1 MTASEGLINTNFER
15 TARTGRFRSLPPQR
29 AQMRRALGTPMAFA
43 VVLLLCTLTLAGC
56 LVGPNYNRPSA
67 PIASAWKEQP
77 PDGWKTAT
85 PHDEISKGNWWAVF
99 GDPELNDLETQ
110 AIAANQNLQAAAQRV
125 IEARAQALATRSNLF
140 PTVTGGFSPER
151 ARISGTRA
159 VAPSSP
165 DFAYSANTFTLPIQ
179 ASYEVDLWG
188 QIRRSIESANALTQR
203 SVAEYENVLLQL
215 KSDVASFYILAGY
228 IDQELVIL
236 RNNIDLQQ
244 RALDLANVRHQGGV
258 ASGLDVSA
266 AATLLDT
273 TQATYVGLGVQRAQF
288 EHALAVL
295 LGKPPADF
303 SLPAKPLQIAPPA
316 LPAGLP
322 SDLLERRPDVAA
334 AERLMASNRAQ
345 IGVARAA
352 FFPNVTLAFSAGGL
366 STFLSQILNA
376 PSLVWAA
383 SAEATQPIYTGGR
396 LSANLMLAR
405 ANYDESVANYRQTV
419 LSAFQEVEDGLST
432 LRVLEQ
438 QAAAYDQAIR
448 SAQETVD
455 ISTSRYREG
464 LANYLEVITAEEELL
479 TSQRVADQVLEQRLI
494 TTIQLIQALGG
505 GWQDSTIYVPG
516 APLPGQSSASSSH

>member
-1 MTASEGLINTNFER
+1 MFTVENSSRSHFGRTRLRRPGASMGAVL
-15 TARTGRFRSLPPQR
+15 A
-29 AQMRRALGTPMAFA
+29 ALAIVCAFM
-43 VVLLLCTLTLAGC
+43 LAGC
-56 LVGPNYNRPSA
+56 VVGPNYSRPTA
-67 PIASAWKEQP
+67 PAPTAWKEPP

-85 PHDEISKGNWWAVF
+85 PHDEISKGNWWTVF
-99 GDPELNDLETQ
+99 SDEELNDLETQ

-125 IEARAQALATRSNLF
+125 IEAQAQALAVRSNLY
-140 PTVTGGFSPER
+140 PTVSGGFSPGR
-151 ARISGTRA
+151 ARISGTR
-159 VAPSSP
+159 VINPGAPEVP
-165 DFAYSANTFTLPIQ
+165 YTANTFILPVQ

-188 QIRRSIESANALTQR
+188 QIRRSVESANALTQR
-203 SVAEYENVLLQL
+203 SVADYENVLLQL
-215 KSDVASFYILAGY
+215 KSDVASFYMMTRY

-244 RALDLANVRHQGGV
+244 HALDLANVRHQGGV

-295 LGKPPADF
+295 LGKPPAEF
-303 SLPAKPLQIAPPA
+303 NLPQKPLQIAPPA
-316 LPAGLP
+316 LPTGLP

-334 AERLMASNRAQ
+334 AERLMASNNAQ

-352 FFPNVTLAFSAGGL
+352 YFPNVTLAFSAGGL
-366 STFLSQILNA
+366 SSFLSQILDA
-376 PSLVWAA
+376 PSLVWSV
-383 SAEATQPIYTGGR
+383 SADATQPIYTGGR
-396 LSANLMLAR
+396 LSANLLLAR
-405 ANYDESVANYRQTV
+405 STYSESVAAYRQTV

-479 TSQRVADQVLEQRLI
+479 TNQRLADQVLEQRLL

-505 GWQDSTIYVPG
+505 GWQESTIYAPG
-516 APLPGQSSASSSH
+516 APLPGRSTAPPH

>member
-1 MTASEGLINTNFER
+1 MLGPARVLTPDVNRSGLER
-15 TARTGRFRSLPPQR
+15 HSKSRFAR
-29 AQMRRALGTPMAFA
+29 AFA
-43 VVLLLCTLTLAGC
+43 AFCFTCALTLTGC
-56 LVGPNYNRPSA
+56 VVGPNYSRPSA
-67 PIASAWKEQP
+67 PTPTAWKEQP
-77 PDGWKTAT
+77 PEGWKTAT
-85 PHDEISKGNWWAVF
+85 PHDEISKGDWWRIF
-99 GDPELNDLETQ
+99 GDAELNALETQ

-125 IEARAQALATRSNLF
+125 IAARAQALATRSNLF
-140 PTVTGGFSPER
+140 PTVSGGFSPER
-151 ARISGTRA
+151 TRISGTRPVNPGA
-159 VAPSSP
+159 SEA
-165 DFAYSANTFTLPIQ
+165 AYTANTFTLPVQ

-188 QIRRSIESANALTQR
+188 QIRRSVESANALTQR

-215 KSDVASFYILAGY
+215 KSDVASFYIMARY

-244 RALDLANVRHQGGV
+244 RALDLANVRHNGGV

-266 AATLLDT
+266 AETLLNT

-295 LGKPPADF
+295 LGKPPAEF
-303 SLPAKPLQIAPPA
+303 SLPVKPLQIAPPA
-316 LPAGLP
+316 LPSGLP
-322 SDLLERRPDVAA
+322 SDLLERRPDVAS
-334 AERLMASNRAQ
+334 AERLLASDNAQ

-366 STFLSQILNA
+366 SSFLSQILSA
-376 PSLVWAA
+376 PSLVWSA
-383 SAEATQPIYTGGR
+383 SAQATQPIYTGGR

-438 QAAAYDQAIR
+438 QATAYDQAIR

-455 ISTSRYREG
+455 ISTARYREG
-464 LANYLEVITAEEELL
+464 LANYLEVITAEEQLL
-479 TSQRVADQVLEQRLI
+479 TNQRVADQVLEQRLL
-494 TTIQLIQALGG
+494 TTIELIQALGG
-505 GWQDSTIYVPG
+505 GWQDSVIYRPG
-516 APLPGQSSASSSH
+516 APLPGQASSSSLH